1 MFNVCDKSQKT
12 STLWTVIMYIEQTQF
27 NMFFRNEGARV
38 VIAAKVHPLIH
49 VSSPVLPIQLKIHKV
64 MKP

>member
-1 MFNVCDKSQKT
+1 MFNVCVKSQKT

-38 VIAAKVHPLIH
+38 VIAAKDHPLIH
-49 VSSPVLPIQLKIHKV
+49 VSSPSNPA
-64 MKP
+64 